1 MSRQISN
8 KLTGGTSLGMLLLKG
23 RTFIALLILLIF
35 FSFKAPNFTQWSSIV
50 LMVKHSSIYGLLA
63 LGMTLVIVTGGI
75 DLSVGAVAGLSGMIA
90 GGLMIEGIRLPWIA
104 GTIYP
109 NVPMILVIVFAVAI
123 IIGLVA
129 GFLIAKVNVPAFIAT
144 LGTMYICRGAAM
156 LRSGGATFPN
166 LFGDAAKGNLGIDVI
181 GSGAIPGI
189 DVPYSIIIF
198 LVMAAIAAF
207 IMKKTPMGNQ
217 IYAVGGNERAATLS
231 GIKINKVKISVYVFS
246 SVCAAMAGIIMT
258 SQLRAAHPATG
269 ESWEMNAIASVVL
282 GGTSMSGGLGTI
294 GGTIVGILVINVL
307 NDGMIM
313 MGVSSFWQM
322 VIKGIVII
330 VAVVIDLVQKDLQ
343 KKAALAARAK

>member
-166 LFGDAAKGNLGIDVI
+166 LFGDAAKGNIGFDVI

>member
-90 GGLMIEGIRLPWIA
+90 GGLMIEGIRLPWIV

-166 LFGDAAKGNLGIDVI
+166 LFGDAAKGNLGFDVI

>member
-129 GFLIAKVNVPAFIAT
+129 GFLIARVNVPAFIAT

-166 LFGDAAKGNLGIDVI
+166 LFGDAAKGNLGFDVI

>member
-166 LFGDAAKGNLGIDVI
+166 LFGDAAKGNLGFDVI

-307 NDGMIM
+307 NEGMIM